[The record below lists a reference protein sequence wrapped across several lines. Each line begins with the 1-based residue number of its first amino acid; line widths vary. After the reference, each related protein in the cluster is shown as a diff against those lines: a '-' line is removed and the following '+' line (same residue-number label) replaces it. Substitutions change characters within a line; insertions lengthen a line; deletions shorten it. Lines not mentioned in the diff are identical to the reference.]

1 MGIVSPFVVLL
12 IGVHMARS
20 VDEINIANF
29 LEITALI
36 CEKCGLCLETFSS
49 GIPLDVEMMCD
60 CGNNSFRIVDGK
72 EAQDG

>member
-1 MGIVSPFVVLL
+1 MPPQTDYRIT
-12 IGVHMARS
+12 H
-20 VDEINIANF
+20 F

-72 EAQDG
+72 EAPDG